1 MRVSSLAYT
10 RGAFDLSPVNVAA
23 REGKKKERPRRTRL
37 LAREVAEC
45 KRPANSIL
53 TGDFG
58 LWLFRAKRVVRTHLT
73 RGAGFFHRRFEVAVH
88 GRIFVLEF
96 DLPAPLLH
104 AGVGRTFAVLHSHEA
119 KAPATPAER
128 QIARRFCAGVQMLMK
143 PLVRRHHD
151 APWLPVHALHLLAL
165 QPENGVTLAAEN
177 DHVSPGS
184 VAVGFFV
191 GPHRKLRDMRRH
203 GLVCKI

>member
-73 RGAGFFHRRFEVAVH
+73 RVAGFLYLRFDVLWH
-88 GRIFVLEF
+88 GLN
-96 DLPAPLLH
+96 
-104 AGVGRTFAVLHSHEA
+104 AVL
-119 KAPATPAER
+119 
-128 QIARRFCAGVQMLMK
+128 
-143 PLVRRHHD
+143 
-151 APWLPVHALHLLAL
+151 
-165 QPENGVTLAAEN
+165 
-177 DHVSPGS
+177 
-184 VAVGFFV
+184 
-191 GPHRKLRDMRRH
+191 
-203 GLVCKI
+203 GLVVSVTHLPL